1 MQSSGDFNSYCVIMA
16 ESTGKIRNEHEKILE
31 CSICMDTFADPLCLP
46 CMHTFCAKCIKEY
59 VQKSQTQENET
70 KEFNCPTCRYRVDIP
85 EGGVER
91 LPKHLFV
98 NNLKEVITLTSK
110 SETKC
115 DYCVSK
121 GIETLA
127 TWRCIDCCISLC
139 DKSKDAHDHVYGT
152 SKPHQLLKIFDWK
165 QSDISGICSQ
175 NKEFCSHHEKKS
187 LKFYCSKCDTS
198 ICQTCHTLD
207 HADHTCRD
215 IAKVA
220 EEMKHVIQ
228 ESIKNIA
235 RLIKMKENDIKELI
249 ECNDRLTSCDDVTVK
264 TIRDQKAIW
273 LQYVTECFDVIE
285 ENVAVISN
293 ESRKIIDMSI
303 NSLKLDISSLE
314 NSNQMGKAIHRY
326 GRNAEKVESSKRLLA
341 IIKSQ
346 EESAIDMNK
355 LKKSLNV
362 MKFHVKELEIKE
374 DSFGVSE
381 KLPLFPE
388 LRAQDCDPQ
397 RQMVAPSL
405 KKIRNQPE
413 LIARFHNEQQSSVT
427 TISADGIDC
436 FIAEHDGR
444 VSLYNKDGKKI
455 HDFRRP
461 PEIKKWS
468 PCRVNA
474 YDGVEHPVVFVANNC
489 SPADGGGVYV
499 YTADGRFTGKTIR
512 VDHSLAAAALDDRHV
527 AVLVRDEGKC
537 RGWVEVYDLETGTSN
552 ATSKGYNIANNAIR
566 RISVSPVTREII
578 VTHDGGVTAL
588 SPADLTP
595 RWEYHCRADGAGQ
608 LYQPG
613 GVCVD
618 QAGRVM
624 VGDWIWERVVV
635 LSEDGKFLTALSTDS
650 FIKYGPHG
658 LALTRHGQL
667 VMNGKGHDGQY
678 SIFIAD
684 YLEK

>member
-1 MQSSGDFNSYCVIMA
+1 MA
-16 ESTGKIRNEHEKILE
+16 EEADTIRNELEKLLE
-31 CSICMDTFADPLCLP
+31 CSICLDTFTDPLCLP
-46 CMHTFCAKCIKEY
+46 CIHTFCAPCIKEY
-59 VQKSQTQENET
+59 IQKSQTEENET

-115 DYCVSK
+115 DYCNAK
-121 GIETLA
+121 GNETLA

-139 DKSKDAHDHVYGT
+139 DQSKDAHDHVYSM
-152 SKPHQLLKIFDWK
+152 SKPHQVLKIFDWK

-175 NKEFCSHHEKKS
+175 NKEFCSRHEKKS

-198 ICQTCHTLD
+198 ICKTCHTLD
-207 HADHTCRD
+207 HADHKCRD
-215 IAKVA
+215 LAKVA

-235 RLIKMKENDIKELI
+235 RLIKMKEKDIKELT
-249 ECNDRLTSCDDVTVK
+249 ESKDLLTSSHDITIK

-273 LQYVTECFDVIE
+273 LQYVTKCFDAIE

-293 ESRKIIDMSI
+293 ESRKIINMNVD
-303 NSLKLDISSLE
+303 SLKLDISSLE
-314 NSNQMGKAIHRY
+314 NSNQIGKAIHSY

-346 EESAIDMNK
+346 EESALDMNK
-355 LKKSLNV
+355 LKQSLNV
-362 MKFHVKELEIKE
+362 MKFHVKELEMKE
-374 DSFGVSE
+374 DSFGVCE

-388 LRAQDCDPQ
+388 LRAEDCHPQ
-397 RQMVAPSL
+397 RQRVAPTV

-413 LIARFHNEQQSSVT
+413 VITRINTDYAYSLT
-427 TISADGIDC
+427 TISHREEYC
-436 FIAEHDGR
+436 FIAGHIDR
-444 VSLYNKDGKKI
+444 VSVYNKYIRKL
-455 HDFRRP
+455 HDFSRP
-461 PEIKKWS
+461 PGIKKWS
-468 PCRVNA
+468 PLRVNA
-474 YDGVEHPVVFVANNC
+474 YDRGEQPVVIVTNRC
-489 SPADGGGVYV
+489 SRADRGGVYV

-512 VDHSLAAAALDDRHV
+512 VHNPQDAAALDDRRV
-527 AVLVRDEGKC
+527 AVPLRDERTH
-537 RGWVEVYDLETGTSN
+537 RGCVDVYDIETGDVVTSTRN
-552 ATSKGYNIANNAIR
+552 TTNQGYDLTNCWTGH
-566 RISVSPVTREII
+566 ISVSPVTREII

-595 RWEYHCRADGAGQ
+595 RWVYHCRAGRAGE
-608 LYQPG
+608 LRHPT

-624 VGDWIWERVVV
+624 VGDPGTKRVVV
-635 LSEDGKFLTALSTDS
+635 LSEVGEYVTALRTGG
-650 FIKYGPHG
+650 IMKTGPYG
-658 LALTRHGQL
+658 LTLTRHGQL
-667 VMNGKGHDGQY
+667 VMSGLVHDDQR
-678 SIFIAD
+678 SMFIAE

>member
-1 MQSSGDFNSYCVIMA
+1 MA
-16 ESTGKIRNEHEKILE
+16 EEADTIRNELEKLLE
-31 CSICMDTFADPLCLP
+31 CSVCLDTFTDPLCLP

-59 VQKSQTQENET
+59 VQKSQTEGNEIN
-70 KEFNCPTCRYRVDIP
+70 EFNCPTCRCRVDIP

-115 DYCVSK
+115 DYCVAE

-139 DKSKDAHDHVYGT
+139 DKSKDAHDHVYRT
-152 SKPHQLLKIFDWK
+152 SKPHQVLKIFDWK
-165 QSDISGICSQ
+165 KSDISGICSQ
-175 NKEFCSHHEKKS
+175 NKEFCSRHEKKS

-198 ICQTCHTLD
+198 ICQTCHTLY
-207 HADHTCRD
+207 HADHKCRD
-215 IAKVA
+215 IAQVA

-235 RLIKMKENDIKELI
+235 RLIKMKENDIKELT

-285 ENVAVISN
+285 ENVAVISS
-293 ESRKIIDMSI
+293 ESRKILDMNI
-303 NSLKLDISSLE
+303 NILKLDVSSLE
-314 NSNQMGKAIHRY
+314 NSYQMGKAIHRY

-362 MKFHVKELEIKE
+362 MKFHVKELEMKE
-374 DSFGVSE
+374 DSFGLSE
-381 KLPLFPE
+381 NLPLFPVF
-388 LRAQDCDPQ
+388 RAQDCDPQ

-413 LIARFHNEQQSSVT
+413 LIARFHTALAWSVT
-427 TISADGIDC
+427 TINADGIDC
-436 FIAEHDGR
+436 FIAEHNDC
-444 VSLYNKDGKKI
+444 VSLYNKDGKEI
-455 HDFRRP
+455 HKFSGP
-461 PEIKKWS
+461 PY
-468 PCRVNA
+468 RVNA
-474 YDGVEHPVVFVANNC
+474 YDGGEHPVIFVANWC
-489 SPADGGGVYV
+489 SRADGGGVYV
-499 YTADGRFTGKTIR
+499 YTADGRFTGKTIS
-512 VDHSLAAAALDDRHV
+512 VDHPLAAAALDDRHV
-527 AVLVRDEGKC
+527 AVLMFDNGKC

-552 ATSKGYNIANNAIR
+552 ATSKGYKITNNGFGH
-566 RISVSPVTREII
+566 ISVSPVTPEII
-578 VTHDGGVTAL
+578 VSHQQGVTAL

-595 RWEYHCRADGAGQ
+595 RWVYHCRADGAGQ
-608 LYQPG
+608 LHQPRA
-613 GVCVD
+613 VCVD

-624 VGDWIWERVVV
+624 VGDWGTRRVVV
-635 LSEDGKFLTALSTDS
+635 LSEDGEFLTTLSTDS
-650 FIKYGPHG
+650 FIRDGPYG
-658 LALTRHGQL
+658 LTLTRHDQL
-667 VMNGKGHDGQY
+667 VMGGEGHDGKR
-678 SIFIAD
+678 SIFIAE

>member
-1 MQSSGDFNSYCVIMA
+1 MA
-16 ESTGKIRNEHEKILE
+16 EEADTIRNELEKLLE
-31 CSICMDTFADPLCLP
+31 CSVCLDTFTDPLCLP

-59 VQKSQTQENET
+59 VQKSQTEGNEIN
-70 KEFNCPTCRYRVDIP
+70 EFNCPTCRCRVDIP

-115 DYCVSK
+115 DYCVAE

-139 DKSKDAHDHVYGT
+139 DKSKDAHDHVYRT
-152 SKPHQLLKIFDWK
+152 SKTHQVLKIFDWK

-175 NKEFCSHHEKKS
+175 NKEFCSRHEKKS

-198 ICQTCHTLD
+198 ICQTCHTLY
-207 HADHTCRD
+207 HADHKCRD
-215 IAKVA
+215 IAQVA

-235 RLIKMKENDIKELI
+235 RLIKMKENDIKKLT

-326 GRNAEKVESSKRLLA
+326 GRNAEKVESSKRFLA

-346 EESAIDMNK
+346 EESAVDMNK
-355 LKKSLNV
+355 LKQSLNV
-362 MKFHVKELEIKE
+362 MKFHVKELEMKE
-374 DSFGVSE
+374 DSFGLSE
-381 KLPLFPE
+381 NLPLFPE
-388 LRAQDCDPQ
+388 LRAQDCDPK

-405 KKIRNQPE
+405 KKMRNQPE
-413 LIARFHNEQQSSVT
+413 LIARFHTARAWSVT

-436 FIAEHDGR
+436 FIAEHNGC
-444 VSLYNKDGKKI
+444 VSLYNKDGKEI
-455 HDFRRP
+455 HKFSGP
-461 PEIKKWS
+461 PEIKEWS
-468 PCRVNA
+468 PYRVNA
-474 YDGVEHPVVFVANNC
+474 YDGGENPVVFFANWC
-489 SPADGGGVYV
+489 SCADGGGVYV

-527 AVLVRDEGKC
+527 AVLVFDKDKC

-552 ATSKGYNIANNAIR
+552 ATSKVYNITNNGFGY
-566 RISVSPVTREII
+566 ISVSPVTREII
-578 VTHDGGVTAL
+578 VSHKEGVTAL

-608 LYQPG
+608 LQIPC

-618 QAGRVM
+618 QAGWVLLS
-624 VGDWIWERVVV
+624 DWGMRRVVV
-635 LSEDGKFLTALSTDS
+635 VSQDGEFLMTLSTDT
-650 FIKYGPHG
+650 FIKDGPKG
-658 LALTRHGQL
+658 LSLTRHGQL
-667 VMNGKGHDGQY
+667 VMNGVGHDGQN
-678 SIFIAD
+678 SIFIAE

>member
-1 MQSSGDFNSYCVIMA
+1 MA
-16 ESTGKIRNEHEKILE
+16 EEADTIRNELEKLLE
-31 CSICMDTFADPLCLP
+31 CSVCLDTFTDPLCLP

-59 VQKSQTQENET
+59 VQKSQTEGNEIN
-70 KEFNCPTCRYRVDIP
+70 EFNCPTCRCRVDIP

-115 DYCVSK
+115 DYCVAE

-139 DKSKDAHDHVYGT
+139 DKSKDAHDHVHRT
-152 SKPHQLLKIFDWK
+152 SKTHQVLKIFDWK

-175 NKEFCSHHEKKS
+175 NKEFCSRHEKKS

-207 HADHTCRD
+207 HADHKCRD
-215 IAKVA
+215 IAQVA

-235 RLIKMKENDIKELI
+235 RLIKMKENDIKELT

-303 NSLKLDISSLE
+303 HSLKLDISSLE

-362 MKFHVKELEIKE
+362 MKFHVKELEMKE
-374 DSFGVSE
+374 DSFGLSE
-381 KLPLFPE
+381 KLHLFPE
-388 LRAQDCDPQ
+388 FRAQDCDPQ
-397 RQMVAPSL
+397 RQRVAPSL

-413 LIARFHNEQQSSVT
+413 LIARFHTEQAWSVT
-427 TISADGIDC
+427 TINADGIDC
-436 FIAEHDGR
+436 FIAEHDGP

-461 PEIKKWS
+461 PEIQKWS
-468 PCRVNA
+468 PYRVNA
-474 YDGVEHPVVFVANNC
+474 YDGGEHPVVFVANNC
-489 SPADGGGVYV
+489 SRDDGGGVYV
-499 YTADGRFTGKTIR
+499 YTAEGRFTGKTIR
-512 VDHSLAAAALDDRHV
+512 VDHPLVAAALDDLRV
-527 AVLVRDEGKC
+527 AVLMFDEGKC
-537 RGWVEVYDLETGTSN
+537 RGWVEVYDLETGTTN
-552 ATSKGYNIANNAIR
+552 ATSKGYNITYGRIGH
-566 RISVSPVTREII
+566 ISVSPVTREII
-578 VTHDGGVTAL
+578 VLHKEGVTAL

-595 RWEYHCRADGAGQ
+595 RWEYHYRANGAGQ
-608 LYQPG
+608 LYQPY

-624 VGDWIWERVVV
+624 VGDWGTRRVVV
-635 LSEDGKFLTALSTDS
+635 LSEDGEFLTALSTDS
-650 FIKYGPHG
+650 FIRYGPYG
-658 LALTRHGQL
+658 LTLTRHGQL
-667 VMNGKGHDGQY
+667 VMSGKGHDGQW
-678 SIFIAD
+678 SIFIAG